1 MLGRKTPSLASPRS
15 HTTIPH
21 DIQLSTTNPG
31 QPSRESIRKSSEG
44 ADPPQAPRA
53 RMKLAA
59 AYARVSTD
67 RQEQQE
73 SIGSQ
78 VEAVQ
83 QAAAAG
89 GYDLPIEFIFVDD
102 GYSGARLD
110 RPALDRLRDLVS
122 EGAIEAVLISAPDR
136 LARHYAYQVVVL
148 EEFKRVGCEVLFL
161 NHAFGQSPEEQ
172 MLLQIQGV
180 FAEYERTLIKERMR
194 RGRLFA
200 ARQGRV
206 NWGGNP
212 PYGYRYIRKT
222 ETAPQQLVVC
232 EAEAAIVQQM
242 YRWLVEEE
250 VSSYAIQKRLTE
262 QHVPTRRPNRYGWA
276 QSTVIGI
283 LRSPLYKGEALY
295 NRTQLA
301 DTRRPRGPR
310 SLKDLRPGNGRGRAA
325 RPPEDWIPVRV
336 PALIDLE
343 VWEMAQQ
350 QLARNRERAQ
360 RNNTKHAYLL
370 RGLLTCGRCGRR
382 LVGMWSRA
390 GKGRYSC
397 LARYPRSAPWSC
409 EGRSVGAAK
418 VEAMVWEHVRDLLS
432 NSELLRARYEE
443 GQGDPAIDTREEQ
456 ERERLRRKLMAVERE
471 VQRLI
476 DAYQAEV
483 IELPELQTRRQR
495 AEDHSQVLRERLQAI
510 EQQYME
516 RTKEL
521 RLVQGLEEFCT
532 SMYSALQNPEYEI
545 KQKVLQL
552 VVDRIVV
559 DEQQLTIR
567 HVVPTGPVKLQTGP
581 QP

>member
-1 MLGRKTPSLASPRS
+1 MLGRKTPSLASSGSRATIS
-15 HTTIPH
+15 HAIHPLTT
-21 DIQLSTTNPG
+21 TPG
-31 QPSRESIRKSSEG
+31 QPSGESARKSAKG
-44 ADPPQAPRA
+44 ADSTQAA
-53 RMKLAA
+53 RTRLKLAA

-83 QAAAAG
+83 QAAAKV
-89 GYDLPIEFIFVDD
+89 GYELPTEFLFIDD
-102 GYSGARLD
+102 GYSDARLD

-148 EEFKRVGCEVLFL
+148 EEFKRAGCEVLFL

-222 ETAPQQLVVC
+222 ETTPQQLVVC
-232 EAEAAIVQQM
+232 EAEAGIVQQM

-262 QHVPTRRPNRYGWA
+262 QHVPTRGPNQYGWA

-310 SLKDLRPGNGRGRAA
+310 SLKDLRPGNGRSRAA

-336 PALIDLE
+336 PALVEPE

-360 RNNTKHAYLL
+360 RNNTKHTYLL
-370 RGLLTCGRCGRR
+370 RSLLTCGRCGRR

-418 VEAMVWEHVRDLLS
+418 VETMVWEHVRALLS
-432 NSELLRARYEE
+432 NSELLRTRYEE
-443 GQGDPAIDTREEQ
+443 GHGDPVLDTREEQ
-456 ERERLRRKLMAVERE
+456 ERERLQRKLTAVERE

-476 DAYQAEV
+476 DAYQAGV
-483 IELPELQTRRQR
+483 IELAELQTRRQR
-495 AEDHSQVLRERLQAI
+495 AEEHGQVLRERLQEI
-510 EQQYME
+510 EQQHME

-532 SMYSALQNPEYEI
+532 SMHHALQNPEYEI

-581 QP
+581 QA

>member
-15 HTTIPH
+15 HTTLHHRLHP
-21 DIQLSTTNPG
+21 STT
-31 QPSRESIRKSSEG
+31 
-44 ADPPQAPRA
+44 APRPPSGESLRQGAAGEDSTQAA
-53 RMKLAA
+53 RARVKLAA

-73 SIGSQ
+73 SLGSQ
-78 VEAVQ
+78 VAAVQ
-83 QAAAAG
+83 KAATAG
-89 GYDLPIEFIFVDD
+89 GYELPSEFIFVED

-148 EEFKRVGCEVLFL
+148 EEFKRAGCEVLFL

-180 FAEYERTLIKERMR
+180 FAEYERTLSKERMR

-200 ARQGRV
+200 SRQGQL
-206 NWGGNP
+206 NGAGNP
-212 PYGYRYIRKT
+212 PYGYRHLRKT
-222 ETAPQQLVVC
+222 ETVPQQLVVC

-250 VSSYAIQKRLTE
+250 LSSYAIQKRLTE
-262 QHVPTRRPNRYGWA
+262 QHVPTRRPNQYGWA

-301 DTRRPRGPR
+301 DTWRPRGPR
-310 SLKDLRPGNGRGRAA
+310 SLKDLRPGNGRSRAA

-336 PALIDLE
+336 PALVDPE
-343 VWEMAQQ
+343 VWELAQQ

-360 RNNTKHAYLL
+360 RNNTKHTYLL
-370 RGLLTCGRCGRR
+370 RSLLNCGLCGRR

-418 VEAMVWEHVRDLLS
+418 VETMVWEHVRALLS
-432 NSELLRARYEE
+432 NSELLRTRYE
-443 GQGDPAIDTREEQ
+443 GGHDDPALDTREEQ
-456 ERERLRRKLMAVERE
+456 ERERLQRKLTAVERE

-476 DAYQAEV
+476 DAYQAGV
-483 IELPELQTRRQR
+483 IELAELQTRRQR
-495 AEDHSQVLRERLQAI
+495 AEDHGQVLRERLQEI
-510 EQQYME
+510 EQQHLE

-521 RLVQGLEEFCT
+521 RLVQGLAEFCT
-532 SMYSALQNPEYEI
+532 SMHHALQNPEYEI

-567 HVVPTGPVKLQTGP
+567 HVVPTGPVKLQMGP
-581 QP
+581 QL

>member
-1 MLGRKTPSLASPRS
+1 MRG
-15 HTTIPH
+15 
-21 DIQLSTTNPG
+21 
-31 QPSRESIRKSSEG
+31 SRLTAKSSKK
-44 ADPPQAPRA
+44 A
-53 RMKLAA
+53 LAA
-59 AYARVSTD
+59 KWRPCNRPRPRVGMSC
-67 RQEQQE
+67 RPN
-73 SIGSQ
+73 SSL
-78 VEAVQ
+78 
-83 QAAAAG
+83 
-89 GYDLPIEFIFVDD
+89 YDD

-122 EGAIEAVLISAPDR
+122 EGAIEVVLISAPDR

-148 EEFKRVGCEVLFL
+148 EEFKRAGCEVRFL

-222 ETAPQQLVVC
+222 ETTPQQLVVC

-262 QHVPTRRPNRYGWA
+262 QHVPTRGPNQYGWA

-310 SLKDLRPGNGRGRAA
+310 SLKDLRPGNGRSRAA
-325 RPPEDWIPVRV
+325 RPQEDWIPARV
-336 PALIDLE
+336 PALVDPE

-350 QLARNRERAQ
+350 QLACNRERAQ
-360 RNNTKHAYLL
+360 RNNTKHNYLL
-370 RGLLTCGRCGRR
+370 RGLLACGRCGRR

-418 VEAMVWEHVRDLLS
+418 SGNLGVGA
-432 NSELLRARYEE
+432 RA
-443 GQGDPAIDTREEQ
+443 
-456 ERERLRRKLMAVERE
+456 
-471 VQRLI
+471 
-476 DAYQAEV
+476 
-483 IELPELQTRRQR
+483 
-495 AEDHSQVLRERLQAI
+495 
-510 EQQYME
+510 
-516 RTKEL
+516 
-521 RLVQGLEEFCT
+521 
-532 SMYSALQNPEYEI
+532 
-545 KQKVLQL
+545 
-552 VVDRIVV
+552 
-559 DEQQLTIR
+559 
-567 HVVPTGPVKLQTGP
+567 
-581 QP
+581 

>member
-1 MLGRKTPSLASPRS
+1 
-15 HTTIPH
+15 
-21 DIQLSTTNPG
+21 
-31 QPSRESIRKSSEG
+31 
-44 ADPPQAPRA
+44 
-53 RMKLAA
+53 
-59 AYARVSTD
+59 
-67 RQEQQE
+67 
-73 SIGSQ
+73 
-78 VEAVQ
+78 VEALQ

-89 GYDLPIEFIFVDD
+89 GYDLPTEFLFVDD

-148 EEFKRVGCEVLFL
+148 EEFKRAGCEVLFL

-172 MLLQIQGV
+172 MLLQSQGV

-232 EAEAAIVQQM
+232 EAEAVIVQQM

-262 QHVPTRRPNRYGWA
+262 QRVPTRRPNRYGWA

-283 LRSPLYKGEALY
+283 LHSSRYKGEALY

-310 SLKDLRPGNGRGRAA
+310 SLKDLRPGNGRSRAA

-336 PALIDLE
+336 PAIVDPE

-360 RNNTKHAYLL
+360 RNNSKHSYLL

-409 EGRSVGAAK
+409 GGRSVGAAK
-418 VEAMVWEHVRDLLS
+418 VEAVVWEHVRELLS

-443 GQGDPAIDTREEQ
+443 GQGDPAVDTREEQ
-456 ERERLRRKLMAVERE
+456 ERERLRRKLLAVERE

-476 DAYQAEV
+476 DAYQAGV

-495 AEDHSQVLRERLQAI
+495 AEDHGQVLHARLQEI
-510 EQQYME
+510 DQQQMEQ
-516 RTKEL
+516 TKEL

-532 SMYSALQNPEYEI
+532 SMHSALQNPEYDI